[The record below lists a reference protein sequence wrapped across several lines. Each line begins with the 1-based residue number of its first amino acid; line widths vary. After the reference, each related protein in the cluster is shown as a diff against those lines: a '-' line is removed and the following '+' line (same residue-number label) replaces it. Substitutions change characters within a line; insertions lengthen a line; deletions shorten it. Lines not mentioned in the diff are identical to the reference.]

1 MTIKQGRTRQVRRM
15 IEAAGF
21 RVVHLIRISFGNI
34 ELGDLKIGKYRHL
47 DREEVMGSKK
57 LVGMV

>member
-1 MTIKQGRTRQVRRM
+1 M

-21 RVVHLIRISFGNI
+21 RVVHLIRTSFGNM
-34 ELGDLKIGKYRHL
+34 ELGDLKVGKYRHL
-47 DREEVMGSKK
+47 HREEVISSKK